1 MCPSGQHGSMK
12 LDILPLLINQDRVR
26 SLQGNL
32 RSRPVQSLGLSFP
45 CNDQT
50 DEVNK
55 LFIVWSFFAQFFLL
69 WIIKLALAVA
79 LFVTHTKEVSVC

>member
-1 MCPSGQHGSMK
+1 M
-12 LDILPLLINQDRVR
+12 

-32 RSRPVQSLGLSFP
+32 RPRPVQGLGLSFP

-55 LFIVWSFFAQFFLL
+55 LFIVLPFFS
-69 WIIKLALAVA
+69 AVFPP
-79 LFVTHTKEVSVC
+79 LDNKTRSRCGSLRHPY

>member
-12 LDILPLLINQDRVR
+12 LDNLPLIDRDRVR
-26 SLQGNL
+26 PLQGNL
-32 RSRPVQSLGLSFP
+32 RPRPVQGLGLSFP

-55 LFIVWSFFAQFFLL
+55 LFIV
-69 WIIKLALAVA
+69 
-79 LFVTHTKEVSVC
+79 CG

>member
-12 LDILPLLINQDRVR
+12 LDNLPLIDRDRVR
-26 SLQGNL
+26 PLQGNL
-32 RSRPVQSLGLSFP
+32 RPRPVQGLGLSFP

-55 LFIVWSFFAQFFLL
+55 LFIVWPFLARFFLL
-69 WIIKLALAVA
+69 WIVKLALAVA
-79 LFVTHTKEVSVC
+79 LFVTHSKGVSVC

>member
-1 MCPSGQHGSMK
+1 M
-12 LDILPLLINQDRVR
+12 R

-32 RSRPVQSLGLSFP
+32 SPRPVQGLGLSFP

-55 LFIVWSFFAQFFLL
+55 LFIVWPFSARVLPPVDNETRSS
-69 WIIKLALAVA
+69 WA
-79 LFVTHTKEVSVC
+79 LFVIHTKAVSVF

>member
-1 MCPSGQHGSMK
+1 M
-12 LDILPLLINQDRVR
+12 R

-32 RSRPVQSLGLSFP
+32 RPRPVQGLGLNFP

-50 DEVNK
+50 DEVDK
-55 LFIVWSFFAQFFLL
+55 LLIVRPFLARFFLL

-79 LFVTHTKEVSVC
+79 LFVTHTKEVSVS